1 MFRYINNRVMY
12 REGNLALLED
22 TVYFMVFCDYLWIEN
37 NCGDDTPPLAVG
49 YKLLEAE
56 NGSRQQIH
64 AFFFSLPCYKL
75 IYFFSKKKQKT
86 QKKFKKSRKSNYH
99 E

>member
-1 MFRYINNRVMY
+1 MIPFIYRMFLYINNRVMY

-64 AFFFSLPCYKL
+64 AFFFFIALL
-75 IYFFSKKKQKT
+75 QINLFFFKKKQKI
-86 QKKFKKSRKSNYH
+86 KKN
-99 E
+99 